1 MGVGRPKFDFHTAV
15 HHKYGAD
22 RHLALPHGGVG
33 EVQRPLHPP
42 IVLGRVVVLARIVGV
57 GGFHLC
63 AAALRFT
70 SCSALQC
77 VAAAGSHAVPCC
89 PERLSLPQLL
99 WCARTSRTKTYAAL
113 EDLCEL

>member
-63 AAALRFT
+63 AAALRVYVLL
-70 SCSALQC
+70 CAAVCCCCWQPRCALLSRAA
-77 VAAAGSHAVPCC
+77 VAAAVAVVCSH
-89 PERLSLPQLL
+89 E
-99 WCARTSRTKTYAAL
+99 
-113 EDLCEL
+113 